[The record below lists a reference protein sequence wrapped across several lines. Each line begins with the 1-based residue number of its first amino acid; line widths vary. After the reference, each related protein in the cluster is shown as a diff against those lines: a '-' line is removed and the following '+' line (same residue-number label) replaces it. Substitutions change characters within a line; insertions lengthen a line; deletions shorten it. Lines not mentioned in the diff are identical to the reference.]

1 MEKHIKVKGAVP
13 ERIKKA
19 IEEKREWM
27 RKVKTDTVTSPE
39 HKFIKELA

>member
-27 RKVKTDTVTSPE
+27 RKVKP
-39 HKFIKELA
+39 IQ